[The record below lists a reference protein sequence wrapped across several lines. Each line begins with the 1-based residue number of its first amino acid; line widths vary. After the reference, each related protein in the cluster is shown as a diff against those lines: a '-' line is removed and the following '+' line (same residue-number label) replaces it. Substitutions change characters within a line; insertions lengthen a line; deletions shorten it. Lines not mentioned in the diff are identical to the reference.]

1 MEYYQ
6 LHEKDKHLWSSFLQK
21 SENAVK
27 FLIWICAGERQKNR
41 SLNYQQTVFWVLSRL
56 FTVA

>member
-1 MEYYQ
+1 MEYYH

-27 FLIWICAGERQKNR
+27 FYLDLRRRKTKK
-41 SLNYQQTVFWVLSRL
+41 TVH
-56 FTVA
+56 

>member
-1 MEYYQ
+1 MEYYH

-27 FLIWICAGERQKNR
+27 F
-41 SLNYQQTVFWVLSRL
+41 
-56 FTVA
+56 